1 MIIGG
6 KLHTEL
12 DFHKR
17 WTAAS
22 GQENL
27 VDVTAREQV
36 LTAEKIGDADK
47 SNFVETELVSMKITL
62 LNE

>member
-1 MIIGG
+1 MHI
-6 KLHTEL
+6 EL

-27 VDVTAREQV
+27 ADVMAREQV
-36 LTAEKIGDADK
+36 LTSDKTGDADK

>member
-6 KLHTEL
+6 KLHIEL

-27 VDVTAREQV
+27 ADVMAREQV
-36 LTAEKIGDADK
+36 LTSDKTGGADK

>member
-17 WTAAS
+17 WTAAY

-27 VDVTAREQV
+27 ADVMAREQV
-36 LTAEKIGDADK
+36 LTVDK
-47 SNFVETELVSMKITL
+47 TGNAGTSNFVENRIGI
-62 LNE
+62 NENNFVK